1 MQLFLID
8 HLHRRPRCPPHAH
21 FWWVFMFMMHLME
34 TNVFAWVS
42 FVVVEADFTNPTLV
56 II

>member
-1 MQLFLID
+1 
-8 HLHRRPRCPPHAH
+8 
-21 FWWVFMFMMHLME
+21 MFMMHLME

-42 FVVVEADFTNPTLV
+42 FVVVEADFTNPALV